1 MLLYVRN
8 NARAEESRSILNFN
22 LSNDKEEIVIIEEE
36 MVNTE
41 DSTQKT
47 QICDDDTNLIHL
59 PHDPHL
65 VTSDPPTITIT
76 YRVGGCLSRP
86 HTQIKEFN
94 HTGKT
99 INRIDD
105 KFDYLT
111 VVTKCLLGSASITE
125 DSVHVIKARMDYLAT
140 YTQSLAWSTSKRL
153 SNIEDSQAVMASDLS
168 VMKTNIKT
176 SF

>member
-1 MLLYVRN
+1 
-8 NARAEESRSILNFN
+8 
-22 LSNDKEEIVIIEEE
+22 
-36 MVNTE
+36 MVDTE

-47 QICDDDTNLIHL
+47 QICDDETNLIHL

-65 VTSDPPTITIT
+65 VTSDPPTITIKLGDA
-76 YRVGGCLSRP
+76 YLDLI
-86 HTQIKEFN
+86 HKIKKEFN
-94 HTGKT
+94 HTVSIRLST
-99 INRIDD
+99 
-105 KFDYLT
+105 
-111 VVTKCLLGSASITE
+111 ITE
-125 DSVHVIKARMDYLAT
+125 DSVHVIKASMEYLAT